1 MLPPNPQ
8 VNLLHKFQ
16 WHMYMPS
23 CIAVTAQ
30 TTFVH
35 KPILILHSLAQGN
48 SNTNP
53 TENAGNYGT
62 ANAFHRKFYETITL
76 TVALDSAATLVISL
90 LSYHAS
96 ALAFQ
101 FHWRKQLQTHCT
113 HQNRKR
119 PRRRSFASPA
129 ACMNE
134 YMTVGPTP
142 WNPRRTKSFAN
153 LVCLG
158 TLDGNL
164 VSISKFAYYWL
175 TPTILIK
182 GTKFIHNLQ

>member
-62 ANAFHRKFYETITL
+62 ANAFHGKFYETITL
-76 TVALDSAATLVISL
+76 TIALDSAATLVMSLLFVLLVMSL

-96 ALAFQ
+96 AVAFQ

-113 HQNRKR
+113 HQNG
-119 PRRRSFASPA
+119 STQQGGHLQVQLPA
-129 ACMNE
+129 
-134 YMTVGPTP
+134 
-142 WNPRRTKSFAN
+142 
-153 LVCLG
+153 
-158 TLDGNL
+158 
-164 VSISKFAYYWL
+164 
-175 TPTILIK
+175 
-182 GTKFIHNLQ
+182 